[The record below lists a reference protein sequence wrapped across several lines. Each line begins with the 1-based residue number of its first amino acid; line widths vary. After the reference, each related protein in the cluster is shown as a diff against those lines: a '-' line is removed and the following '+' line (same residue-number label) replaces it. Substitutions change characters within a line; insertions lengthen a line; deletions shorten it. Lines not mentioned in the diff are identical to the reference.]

1 MGYSGNR
8 VDWHSRVLN
17 LHLVNIIDGVQRWS
31 SSIPSLPIHAPTPQ
45 TKRWSLFALPLNL
58 GWPQWLCLTN
68 LIYYVEFPRLG
79 QKQPCCSLLGWFALG
94 TVLLSNQ
101 PLSCKRPRPHKEAM
115 WRHWLTAPAELPAY
129 SQCQLLPTLRKPF
142 WMSGLAKPTE
152 DSWLQMHGRPQVR
165 LTQINTINSQNHER

>member
-1 MGYSGNR
+1 MVSKDGHHQSLPSPYTHPLLR
-8 VDWHSRVLN
+8 LK
-17 LHLVNIIDGVQRWS
+17 DGVY
-31 SSIPSLPIHAPTPQ
+31 LPFPWIWAG
-45 TKRWSLFALPLNL
+45 RSD
-58 GWPQWLCLTN
+58 CLTN

-94 TVLLSNQ
+94 TVLFSNQ
-101 PLSCKRPRPHKEAM
+101 PLSCERPRPHKEAM

-129 SQCQLLPTLRKPF
+129 SQCQLLPTLRKPS